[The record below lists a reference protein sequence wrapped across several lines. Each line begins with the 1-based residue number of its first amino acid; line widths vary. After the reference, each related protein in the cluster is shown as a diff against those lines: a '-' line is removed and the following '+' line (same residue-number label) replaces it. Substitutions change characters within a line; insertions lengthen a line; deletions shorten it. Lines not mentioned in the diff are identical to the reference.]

1 MVEFITVVFL
11 AFMFIALYMFSFFII
26 LTLKNHSKLFSY
38 PKPNLNYPI
47 TIIIP
52 AHNEEESIKETVEHA
67 MQLNYPKNKLE
78 VIIANNASSDSTLK
92 IAKQLKKKYK
102 NLKIID
108 TNTPGKANVLNLA
121 IKQSKGELIAVVDSD
136 SFPHPDSLKKLT
148 GFFDDPQMGAVTS
161 FVKIRNKENNF
172 FARIQSLEYLL
183 LGWNRKLLD
192 FIDSVNV
199 TNGPLSLYRK
209 KYIEKVG
216 GFDTKT
222 VTEDIDITW
231 NMMKHNYKTG
241 MCLDANVTT
250 IAPTKFKPW
259 FAQRTRWGL
268 GGLQA
273 LQKYR
278 AMFFKKGMFGAF
290 ILPFISLSIILSIA
304 TFLFSSYLIIKS
316 ITTRV
321 LITTYSLSANTD
333 LFVFSEINLYPSVII
348 FYFIVLF
355 TLSIT
360 YFWYILKTTKYE
372 KKTNLKKLTNLLFYT
387 LLYLSF
393 YPIIWFVSIHRFIK
407 KDYKW

>member
-1 MVEFITVVFL
+1 
-11 AFMFIALYMFSFFII
+11 MFIALYMFSLFII
-26 LTLKNHSKLFSY
+26 LTIRNRSELFSY
-38 PKPNLNYPI
+38 PKPNLNYFI
-47 TIIIP
+47 TAIIP
-52 AHNEEESIKETVEHA
+52 AHNEEESIKETVEHV
-67 MQLNYPKNKLE
+67 MQLNYPKDKLE
-78 VIIANNASSDSTLK
+78 VIIANNASTDKTLK
-92 IAKQLKKKYK
+92 IAKQLKEKYK
-102 NLKIID
+102 NIKIID
-108 TNTPGKANVLNLA
+108 TKIPGKANVLNLA

-148 GFFDDPQMGAVTS
+148 GFFDNPKMGAVTS
-161 FVKIRNKENNF
+161 FVKIRNKEKNF

-192 FIDSVNV
+192 FLDSVNV

-209 KYIEKVG
+209 KYIENVR

-231 NMMKHNYKTG
+231 NMMKHDYKTA

-273 LQKYR
+273 LQKYKS
-278 AMFFKKGMFGAF
+278 MYFKKGMFGSF
-290 ILPFISLSIILSIA
+290 ILPFVSLSIVLSIA
-304 TFLFSSYLIIKS
+304 TFIFSSYLITKS
-316 ITTRV
+316 IITRA
-321 LITTYSLSANTD
+321 LITGYSISTD
-333 LFVFSEINLYPSVII
+333 SPIITLQEINLYPSVII
-348 FYFIVLF
+348 FYFVVLF

-360 YFWYILKTTKYE
+360 YFWYILKITKYE
-372 KKTNLKKLTNLLFYT
+372 KKTNLKKFFNLLFYT
-387 LLYLSF
+387 LLYLTL
-393 YPIIWFVSIHRFIK
+393 YPLVWFASIYRFIK